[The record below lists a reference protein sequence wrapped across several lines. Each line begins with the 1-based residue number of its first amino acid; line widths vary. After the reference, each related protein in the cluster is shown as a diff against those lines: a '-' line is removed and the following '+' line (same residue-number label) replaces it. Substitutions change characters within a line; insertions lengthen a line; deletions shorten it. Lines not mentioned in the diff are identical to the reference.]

1 MGNRFC
7 VRYFKIH
14 TDYSESEYLSHDEY
28 VLETLKEMY
37 QEDDDERLS
46 VHLTYEDA
54 LKELAKY
61 HCSYNM
67 TQGCTKGYGDLEIE
81 VYIISEMVEEDGG
94 EWYIDRDLK
103 RAKFLFEE

>member
-1 MGNRFC
+1 MENRYC
-7 VRYFKIH
+7 IRYFKIH
-14 TDYSESEYLSHDEY
+14 THYSEYLSHEEY

-46 VHLTYEDA
+46 IHLTYEDA
-54 LKELAKY
+54 LKELSKY
-61 HCSYNM
+61 HCSYSM

-81 VYIISEMVEEDGG
+81 VYIISEMIEEDG
-94 EWYIDRDLK
+94 EWYIDRDLD